1 MHKANNY
8 LHQTKTSLASAK
20 NQLRKVSESKY
31 AKDKKIWVAAIIMIV
46 AIVFWAL
53 PAYAAKAPGQLG
65 YNIKRFE
72 ESVASTLAPTNG
84 LRDGLKLDFAQ
95 RRVNEAT
102 YVAIHASD
110 IGSGKVQ
117 AAPLVSTIK
126 PDNTKAAATINQL
139 LSQFTATYQ
148 DYTTKLAKN
157 VDQNKK
163 LNSGDIKQLR
173 KQAVQSY
180 TALALLRVEAP
191 DAAQISVLTGIDTA
205 QKNIATTNDALEV
218 APLSSSDVSQ
228 LTKLVSVG
236 ILSKTDLDKLL
247 SSQMDNREFH
257 SKLVE
262 LVDTKKVPSNLVY
275 NLDNDL
281 VKQLA
286 PDKVTSFEAV
296 SDFEQMQRISAT
308 VQSSR
313 PTEAQQ
319 QAIQDYLSKYKPG
332 DAIPDSDIQSF
343 VTPIVYGMALAGEL
357 QTNVSSLSTT
367 PLSSDDQA
375 VLDSWKGSLATNQ
388 QNLGQLYQQL
398 MTEAANQPG
407 LHERLL
413 ARVQDEFVDAQK
425 AGVDHLV
432 LPPGWSDDQ
441 LSGLSQQ
448 MGIEIAADRFV
459 AANPGTDQ
467 QLAVLTNSQ
476 KQLLSSFSTVDKTHD
491 TITGKLETQVNNFT
505 GTPEQI
511 TQLKELLS
519 TLRESQN
526 NTITD
531 LQTQLTGVTDLH
543 TQLATTIE
551 TLRGEQLISLAE
563 LELRAASNAKDL
575 TAAAKAELTASLNG
589 VNQTTQNLID
599 GLQSRVDGLDSSQA
613 TLQEQL
619 NSDIQTIQDNH
630 TELAA
635 YVTAQITA
643 GRETTDQLQST
654 LQSAQNSLTQQAAQ
668 LAGLGTSTDALTQ
681 LVGQVQTTTASQ
693 VNSLQGQIDGL
704 KIDQQTVKDSI
715 STLRTTQAAELSQ
728 LSDQLAHLSV
738 LQTEAQVAITT
749 IGQQQTQTQ
758 SSLSSLTNNFTVLQT
773 TLETVQN
780 SQTAIESNVA
790 DQQSQL
796 DSLQTQTQ
804 SAIADQTQGQAQLSA
819 QIDSLVTNTTSLSQ
833 TVTAIQTT
841 STATQTQL
849 DTLLANPPWSIIPDG
864 TYATQAE
871 FDSLQTSLNTQF
883 AAKAA
888 ALDAQFQTFQQQVNT
903 EIQQVNANVS
913 QLSQTT
919 TTQNTSQ
926 QQAIDALNAQVQALQ
941 AQVQALT
948 PHTGL

>member
-1 MHKANNY
+1 MLKAKKH
-8 LHQTKTSLASAK
+8 LRKTKTSLISAK
-20 NQLRKVSESKY
+20 NQLRKVSGSKY
-31 AKDKKIWVAAIIMIV
+31 AKNKRLWVPTLV
-46 AIVFWAL
+46 VVVGLVFWAL
-53 PAYAAKAPGQLG
+53 PVYAAKAPGQLG
-65 YNIKRFE
+65 YGVKRFE
-72 ESVASTLAPTNG
+72 ESVATTLAPTSG
-84 LRDGLKLDFAQ
+84 LRDSLKLDFAQ
-95 RRVNEAT
+95 RRVNEAS
-102 YVAIHASD
+102 YVAVHANDS
-110 IGSGKVQ
+110 GSGKVE

-126 PDNTKAAATINQL
+126 PDNTKAADTINQL

-157 VDQNKK
+157 VDQDKK
-163 LNSGDIKQLR
+163 LNSGDIQQSR
-173 KQAVQSY
+173 KQAVQIY

-191 DAAQISVLTGIDTA
+191 DAAQISVLTGIDTT
-205 QKNIATTNDALEV
+205 QKNIATANDALDI

-247 SSQMDNREFH
+247 SIQMDNRQFH
-257 SKLVE
+257 TKLVE
-262 LVDTKKVPSNLVY
+262 LVDTKKLPSNLLY
-275 NLDNDL
+275 NLDEDL
-281 VKQLA
+281 VKRLA

-308 VQSSR
+308 IQASR
-313 PTEAQQ
+313 PTKAQQ
-319 QAIQDYLSKYKPG
+319 QAVQDYLSKYKPG
-332 DAIPDSDIQSF
+332 DAIPASDIQPF

-357 QTNVSSLSTT
+357 QNNASSLNTT

-398 MTEAANQPG
+398 MTEAANQPA
-407 LHERLL
+407 LHQRLL

-425 AGVDHLV
+425 EGLDHLV
-432 LPPGWSDDQ
+432 LPPGWGEDQ
-441 LSGLSQQ
+441 LAGLSQQ
-448 MGIEIAADRFV
+448 MGVEIAADRFV

-467 QLAVLTNSQ
+467 QLAVLASTQ
-476 KQLLSSFSTVDKTHD
+476 KQLLSSFTTVDKAHD
-491 TITGKLETQVNNFT
+491 TIISKLETQVNNFT
-505 GTPEQI
+505 GTPEQV
-511 TQLKELLS
+511 TQLKDLLS
-519 TLRESQN
+519 TLKENQN

-531 LQTQLTGVTDLH
+531 LRTQLAGVGDLH
-543 TQLATTIE
+543 VQLATTIE
-551 TLRGEQLISLAE
+551 TLRGQQLISLAE

-575 TAAAKAELTASLNG
+575 TTAAKVELSTTLSSINSTARD
-589 VNQTTQNLID
+589 LID
-599 GLQSRVDGLDSSQA
+599 GLQSRVDSLGSA
-613 TLQEQL
+613 NTTLQEQL
-619 NSDIQTIQDNH
+619 NSSIQTIQDNH

-635 YVTAQITA
+635 YVTAQINA
-643 GRETTDQLQST
+643 GRETTDQLQTT
-654 LQSAQNSLTQQAAQ
+654 LQSVETSLTGQAAQ
-668 LAGLGTSTDALTQ
+668 LTGLSSNTDALSQ
-681 LVGQVQTTTASQ
+681 LVSQVQASTASQ
-693 VNSLQGQIDGL
+693 VSTLQGQIDGL

-715 STLRTTQAAELSQ
+715 ASLRTTQATELGQ

-738 LQTEAQVAITT
+738 LQTEAQVAITN
-749 IGQQQTQTQ
+749 IGQQQAQTQ

-790 DQQSQL
+790 GQQSQL
-796 DSLQTQTQ
+796 DSLQAQTQ
-804 SAIADQTQGQAQLSA
+804 SAITSLTEGQAQLSS
-819 QIDSLVTNTTSLSQ
+819 QLDGLVTNTTNLSQ

-849 DTLLANPPWSIIPDG
+849 DTLLASPPWSIIPAG

-888 ALDAQFQTFQQQVNT
+888 ALDAQFQSFQQSINAA
-903 EIQQVNANVS
+903 IQQVNATVS
-913 QLSQTT
+913 GLSQTT
-919 TTQNTSQ
+919 ASQNTSQ
-926 QQAIDALNAQVQALQ
+926 QQAIDALNAQLQTLQ